1 MQKEILRILSLGK
14 FGEVTQNF
22 FVYQFGRD
30 LLIVDCGLGFSD
42 QDDES
47 IVLPDFSYLE
57 KSDFKIQGLV
67 LTHGHEDHIGG
78 LSYFLTRTRARFPI
92 FGSRLTSALAQAK
105 LDEKL
110 ITNFKVKEV
119 DSQAQ
124 LKLGPFDLSFVHV
137 THSIPDTFNLVIKTP
152 AGLVYHASDFKFD
165 WSPPLGRRTEVGKI
179 AEIGRKG
186 VDLLVSDC
194 LRSEKSG
201 YTLSES
207 MIEES
212 MEKEIKSCRGK
223 FFVTTMSSNV
233 SRWQQA
239 INVAAR
245 FNRKIVPLGRSV
257 EKIIDL
263 ANRLGYLKIPKN
275 SLVALD
281 KAHRLPPKKLA
292 FLVAG
297 SQAQP
302 GSALDKLARGKSR
315 VKINPKDKVVFSTD
329 YIPGNEVAIYD
340 LIDRLSRRGVDVSYS
355 DIRDNLHV
363 SGHGAQ
369 LDLSLMIGLT
379 KPRFLLPIGGA
390 FRHMRQ
396 YSVLAQKMGYH
407 EDKILLPEPEQ
418 TIEVHGSNRICLG
431 EKLSLRLSTI
441 KQK

>member
-1 MQKEILRILSLGK
+1 MLKIISLGR

-22 FVYQFGRD
+22 FVYQFGND
-30 LLIVDCGLGFSD
+30 LLIVDCGLGFSEND
-42 QDDES
+42 NEE
-47 IVLPDFSYLE
+47 IILPDFSYLE
-57 KSDFKIQGLV
+57 QGNLKIQGLV

-78 LSYFLTRTRARFPI
+78 LSYFLSKTKLRFPVY
-92 FGSRLTSALAQAK
+92 GSRLTAALAQAK

-110 ITNFKVKEV
+110 ITDFKVKEV
-119 DSQAQ
+119 SSADQ
-124 LKLGPFDLSFVHV
+124 LHLGPFNVGFVHV

-152 AGLVYHASDFKFD
+152 VGTVYHAADFKFD
-165 WSPPLGRRTEVGKI
+165 WNPPLGRRTEVGKI
-179 AEIGRKG
+179 AEIGAKG

-212 MEKEIKSCRGK
+212 LEREIKNCRGK

-239 INVAAR
+239 INVATR
-245 FNRKIVPLGRSV
+245 FNRKVVPLGRSV

-263 ANRLGYLKIPKN
+263 ACKLGYLKIPKN
-275 SLVALD
+275 SLVLSD
-281 KAHRLPPKKLA
+281 KAHRLAPKQLA

-297 SQAQP
+297 SQAQH
-302 GSALDKLARGKSR
+302 GSALDKLARGKLR
-315 VKINPKDKVVFSTD
+315 IKIHPNDKVVFSTD

-340 LIDRLSRRGVDVSYS
+340 MIDRLSYQGVQISYS
-355 DIRDNLHV
+355 DIRDDLHV

-379 KPRFLLPIGGA
+379 KPRYLLPIGGA

-396 YSVLAQKMGYH
+396 YSVIAQGMGYS
-407 EDKILLPEPEQ
+407 EDKILLPGPEG
-418 TIEVHGSNRICLG
+418 TIEMASPDKVCLG
-431 EKLSLRLSTI
+431 GKVSLHLSAVR
-441 KQK
+441 QK